1 MSFGNSVNNNKLF
14 FPLGHNRHSLHGRGK
29 QWQRAD
35 VERLLRF
42 MVMQHYLDEDLV
54 ITRDDIAAAYVR
66 LGHKAA
72 ELLSGKARVINLYS
86 LISCSVA

>member
-1 MSFGNSVNNNKLF
+1 
-14 FPLGHNRHSLHGRGK
+14 
-29 QWQRAD
+29 
-35 VERLLRF
+35 

-72 ELLSGKARVINLYS
+72 ELLSGKARVITLFS
-86 LISCSVA
+86 FLSCSVAEQQCYTDLVECCRNLAQAAGVNYTTIMNLEVFS